1 MTVVV
6 HHRDGSEKNRIP
18 VTKKAVVVGMAMLFL
33 GFIALTDGPAQ
44 LEQMQRRNDAAEL
57 RPTMEKLAD
66 DGNEAASLWL
76 VKNYFSENKLRLAQL
91 AAQGNVEAM
100 YVQGRLKI
108 ASRHVDEGQ
117 RLIAAA
123 AAKGYAPAIQ
133 DINRRR

>member
-6 HHRDGSEKNRIP
+6 HHRDGSEKSRIA

-33 GFIALTDGPAQ
+33 GFVALTDGPAQ
-44 LEQMQRRNDAAEL
+44 LEQMQRRNNAAEL

-76 VKNYFSENKLRLAQL
+76 VKNYFSENKTRLAQL
-91 AAQGNVEAM
+91 AAHGNVEAM
-100 YVQGRLKI
+100 YVQGRLEI

-133 DINRRR
+133 DINHQR